1 MFRPHCV
8 YPRSQNVCFPRL
20 HCSGSRLLYRGRA
33 LCCVHFPGLSCSGS
47 GCGYSTKMQ
56 IGLGLRF
63 VPSLVGA
70 TQAARSLMSTLS
82 PGAGCLI
89 VSAVPASVFA
99 LVQCAFC
106 LFWKLISVCAPPGR
120 CQQSRISG
128 RLWLETGSLFA
139 VWEGNAVSEAE
150 FDPFTSLLPPASAR
164 DGLVRSQLA
173 LLWYLLSPSF
183 CERAGSPSHSLSC
196 YLMLAPSD
204 CHQGIQAWSLP

>member
-1 MFRPHCV
+1 MGGRGTADKSHWRVWGALSVFRPHCV

-20 HCSGSRLLYRGRA
+20 HYSGSRLLYRGRA

-47 GCGYSTKMQ
+47 GCGYSRKMQ

-120 CQQSRISG
+120 CQQSRMSG

-150 FDPFTSLLPPASAR
+150 FDPFTSLLPPASGKGWA
-164 DGLVRSQLA
+164 GPQPVSSSLVFAQ
-173 LLWYLLSPSF
+173 SF
-183 CERAGSPSHSLSC
+183 VL
-196 YLMLAPSD
+196 
-204 CHQGIQAWSLP
+204 